1 MFCHITIVVKIN
13 NAAYAALC
21 VMLSR
26 AIKRN
31 REPKVMAI
39 VVVEVEGAVG
49 EVRAVEAVEE
59 VVKMQERVV
68 GQRKLGSRQNKG

>member
-1 MFCHITIVVKIN
+1 
-13 NAAYAALC
+13 
-21 VMLSR
+21 MLSR

-31 REPKVMAI
+31 REPKAMAI

>member
-1 MFCHITIVVKIN
+1 
-13 NAAYAALC
+13 
-21 VMLSR
+21 
-26 AIKRN
+26 
-31 REPKVMAI
+31 MAI